1 MRNRFAAPP
10 VLALVAACATGH
22 EAGFVEQAQ

>member
-1 MRNRFAAPP
+1 MRNRFALP

-22 EAGFVEQAQ
+22 EAGFPEQAQ